1 MTKIDTRTRILVSSL
16 TLFNEHGEPNTT
28 TNDIADEADISPG
41 NLHYH
46 YRKKSAVVDALLF
59 EFQADAKRVLQ
70 PPDAGRTDIEDFWAF
85 QQVLLEI
92 LAAYRFLLRD
102 TETLVENYPNVRK
115 ALAGFTRALSA
126 VMELYIVAMQQDG
139 ILNIGDRQIP
149 AVCRSLV
156 IIALFSERFDEVSG
170 VPAPAAVSALRTA
183 RALLGVLWP
192 YASDS
197 AAPLFAELAEHYD

>member
-1 MTKIDTRTRILVSSL
+1 MAKNDTRTRILVSSL

-46 YRKKSAVVDALLF
+46 FRKKSDVVDALLL
-59 EFQADAKRVLQ
+59 EFQADARRVLQ
-70 PPDAGRTDIEDFWAF
+70 PPDAGQTSIEDFWAF
-85 QQVLLEI
+85 QQLLLEI

-102 TETLVENYPNVRK
+102 METLVESYPKVRK
-115 ALAGFTRALSA
+115 AMAGFTRALSA
-126 VMELYIVAMQQDG
+126 VVELYIVAMQNDG
-139 ILNIGDRQIP
+139 VLIIGDRQMP

-156 IIALFSERFDEVSG
+156 IISLFSERFDEVSG

-183 RALLGVLWP
+183 QSLIGVLWP
-192 YASDS
+192 YASDN
-197 AAPLFAELAEHYD
+197 AAPMFAELAHYYE